1 MPKLR
6 GNRALEALI
15 EPVVTGLGYDL
26 VGVEYLGRGRSGLL
40 RVYIDLPGGVT
51 VEDCE
56 RVSHQVSGLLD
67 VEDPIPGSYHLE
79 VSSPGLDRPLF
90 KARDFARFA
99 GRRAQLR
106 LARPLEGRLEGRR
119 RVTGTL
125 RGLEEGEAGTRV
137 RLALDEGG
145 ELSLDLEEID
155 SARLVPE
162 VDFGRGPRRGPGRR
176 RRRPGA

>member
-1 MPKLR
+1 MPKASMD
-6 GNRALEALI
+6 RALEALI

-26 VGVEYLGRGRSGLL
+26 VGVEYRVGGRSALL

-56 RVSHQVSGLLD
+56 RVSHQVSGVLD

-90 KARDFARFA
+90 KARDYARFA
-99 GRRAQLR
+99 GRRVRLR
-106 LARPLEGRLEGRR
+106 LLQPLGGRR
-119 RVTGTL
+119 RLAGIL
-125 RGLEEGEAGTRV
+125 QGLEEGRRV
-137 RLALDEGG
+137 RLILEDGR
-145 ELSLDLEEID
+145 ELSLELEEIE

-162 VDFGRGPRRGPGRR
+162 VGFGGSQGGRGRR
-176 RRRPGA
+176 R

>member
-1 MPKLR
+1 MPKASMD
-6 GNRALEALI
+6 RALEALI

-26 VGVEYLGRGRSGLL
+26 VGVEYRGGGRSALL

-56 RVSHQVSGLLD
+56 RVSHQVSGVLD

-90 KARDFARFA
+90 KARDYARFA
-99 GRRAQLR
+99 GRRVQLR
-106 LARPLEGRLEGRR
+106 LARPLGGVMEGRR
-119 RVTGTL
+119 RLAGTL
-125 RGLEEGEAGTRV
+125 RGLEEGSERV
-137 RLALDEGG
+137 RLVLEDGR
-145 ELSLDLEEID
+145 ELSLELEEIE

-162 VDFGRGPRRGPGRR
+162 VDLGRSRGGRGRR
-176 RRRPGA
+176 R